1 MKKTEL
7 LNNVKELGYPLFE
20 TKTSVNAN
28 KTLAEVTKSKDSRLW
43 EGFPLLL
50 ANTLERDLFNY
61 REALRNFKNSQER
74 NDFRKLVLMSLAL
87 YKYLGLKFSY
97 SDKLYNSNYFNKKFF
112 DKFLYGFK
120 EKKDLRWTGK
130 QLSSVRL
137 ASTFKNYFKHAE
149 LNFKDYVNMKD
160 DFELEYSLSQLFS
173 NKQKELFMKKL
184 KGEKMTKTEREYFSR
199 SVKKKVVALANSD
212 LHKLAT
218 KLIKK

>member
-7 LNNVKELGYPLFE
+7 LNNVKELGFPLFE
-20 TKTSVNAN
+20 TKKSMDAN
-28 KTLAEVTKSKDSRLW
+28 KVLAEVTKSKDSRLW
-43 EGFPLLL
+43 QGFPLLL

-74 NDFRKLVLMSLAL
+74 NYFWNLVLMSLAL

-97 SDKLYNSNYFNKKFF
+97 LDKLYNSNYFNKKLF

-120 EKKDLRWTGK
+120 EKQDLRLTGK
-130 QLSSVRL
+130 QLSSARVIN
-137 ASTFKNYFKHAE
+137 TFKNYFKHAE
-149 LNFKDYVNMKD
+149 LNLKDYVNMKD
-160 DFELEYSLSQLFS
+160 DFELEYSLSQLFP

-184 KGEKMTKTEREYFSR
+184 KGEKMTKTEKEYFSR

-218 KLIKK
+218 KLIKE

>member
-20 TKTSVNAN
+20 TKKSTNAN

-61 REALRNFKNSQER
+61 RTVQKNLKNPQEKKY
-74 NDFRKLVLMSLAL
+74 FRKLVLMSLAL

-97 SDKLYNSNYFNKKFF
+97 SDKLYHSNYFNKKLF
-112 DKFLYGFK
+112 DEFLDGFK
-120 EKKDLRWTGK
+120 EKQDLRCTSNL
-130 QLSSVRL
+130 LSSVRVVN
-137 ASTFKNYFKHAE
+137 TFKNYFKHAE

-160 DFELEYSLSQLFS
+160 DFELEYSLSKLFS

-199 SVKKKVVALANSD
+199 SVKKKLLALANSD
-212 LHKLAT
+212 LYKLAT
-218 KLIKK
+218 KLVKE

>member
-1 MKKTEL
+1 MKRTEL
-7 LNNVKELGYPLFE
+7 LNNVKELGFPLLE
-20 TKTSVNAN
+20 AKKSMDVN

-74 NDFRKLVLMSLAL
+74 NDFRKLLLMSLAL
-87 YKYLGLKFSY
+87 YKYLELKLSY
-97 SDKLYNSNYFNKKFF
+97 SDNLYHSNYFNKKLF
-112 DKFLYGFK
+112 DKFLYTFR
-120 EKKDLRWTGK
+120 EKQDLRLTGK
-130 QLSSVRL
+130 QLSSVRVL
-137 ASTFKNYFKHAE
+137 NTFKNYFKHAE

-199 SVKKKVVALANSD
+199 SVKKKLVALANSD

-218 KLIKK
+218 KLIK